1 MPLPSPEMRL
11 VTSKDSIGK
20 KMINGVSIPKRGPT
34 IQNSIGHKVSEN
46 RGRNMHEEI
55 RKAQSLNLVLFSLC
69 SIVSMKNLSSG
80 CMVLFAFQKERLM
93 SRLYLLSPS
102 VLIEFC
108 PYRGKNIT
116 IGLQN
121 YL

>member
-1 MPLPSPEMRL
+1 MPSPVMRL

-55 RKAQSLNLVLFSLC
+55 RKAQSLNLVLFF
-69 SIVSMKNLSSG
+69 SMQHCIIEKFKQWVYGAICIS
-80 CMVLFAFQKERLM
+80 ERK
-93 SRLYLLSPS
+93 
-102 VLIEFC
+102 IDE
-108 PYRGKNIT
+108 
-116 IGLQN
+116 
-121 YL
+121 